1 MRTRL
6 VLLLAGALVLG
17 ACGDDGA
24 EDSPSEAPSTESTAP
39 ESTATDGATDAP
51 TEAAPELRSADLPEG
66 VAATVDGTEIE
77 VADLEE
83 RLALIREI
91 PQMQEQLEGENAQQV
106 EAQLTSQVLGQLVLQ
121 EVVLQGAAEEG
132 VEVGDDRVAQDRAE
146 LTEKAGGE
154 DAFAQQLAQSGV
166 PEGQL
171 DEELRASIAFELV
184 TEQLLEEAGVE
195 TPTEGTAPPTESSTA
210 TDAPTEGGTESAASE
225 ATRVQREWLMK
236 LVNDADVVVDESYG
250 AWNPQTG
257 QVVPA

>member
-17 ACGDDGA
+17 ACGNDAADDTA
-24 EDSPSEAPSTESTAP
+24 SEAPSTES
-39 ESTATDGATDAP
+39 SATDGATDAP
-51 TEAAPELRSADLPEG
+51 TEAPELSSADLPDG
-66 VAATVDGTEIE
+66 VAATVGDTEIE

-91 PQMQEQLEGENAQQV
+91 PQMQKQLEGENAAQV
-106 EAQLTSQVLGQLVLQ
+106 EAQVTSQVLGQLVLQ

-132 VEVGDDRVAQDRAE
+132 VEVGDDRVAQDRDE
-146 LTEKAGGE
+146 LVEQAGGE
-154 DAFAQQLAQSGV
+154 DAFAEQLAQSGV

-171 DEELRASIAFELV
+171 AEELRASIAFELV
-184 TEQLLEEAGVE
+184 TQQLLEEAGVE
-195 TPTEGTAPPTESSTA
+195 ASTDASPSPTESSTA
-210 TDAPTEGGTESAASE
+210 TDAPTEGGTESATDE
-225 ATRVQREWLMK
+225 ATRVQQEWLLE
-236 LVNDADVVVDESYG
+236 LVSNADVVVDEAYG